1 MSECHV
7 MNLLKQTYELTPAEH
22 IAYLYQRNVPRYT
35 SYPTALEFSDD
46 DYNTPLLANI
56 ANLTTPISLY
66 IHIPFCHSLCYYCG
80 CNKRVTRDNSKADEY
95 LHYLGL
101 EIAQIAQHN
110 PEITI
115 SHIHYGGGS
124 PSFLSIEQ
132 HTKLMHLLTSHFNL
146 ASECQMSIECDPR
159 NLTLPYIQHLAKLGF
174 TRMSLGVQDVDPIVQ
189 TTINRVQSSSHIQ
202 ACIADAYHAGFS
214 SINLDIIVGL
224 PEQNLTTI
232 QHTLSALAQFNVDR
246 ISVFNY
252 AHLPERF
259 AAQRKFSKHNMP
271 APELKQQM
279 TYHIAQTL
287 QSMGYQ
293 AIGMDHFA
301 KPNDSLAVAAN
312 KGVLS
317 RNFQGYTCDQN
328 DQILGLGVRAI
339 SNISSIRAQNAVDLK
354 RYYQQVTT
362 ESLRHKGRQL
372 TQDDLIRGDLINQLM
387 CNYTINLAAISQ
399 RWSIDADKYFA
410 HEIDSLAFYSSLG
423 IVTKHQQQYSIST
436 QHKPLVRVIAQ
447 LFDQYKKDQ
456 TRFSSVI

>member
-1 MSECHV
+1 
-7 MNLLKQTYELTPAEH
+7 
-22 IAYLYQRNVPRYT
+22 
-35 SYPTALEFSDD
+35 
-46 DYNTPLLANI
+46 
-56 ANLTTPISLY
+56 
-66 IHIPFCHSLCYYCG
+66 
-80 CNKRVTRDNSKADEY
+80 
-95 LHYLGL
+95 
-101 EIAQIAQHN
+101 
-110 PEITI
+110 
-115 SHIHYGGGS
+115 
-124 PSFLSIEQ
+124 
-132 HTKLMHLLTSHFNL
+132 
-146 ASECQMSIECDPR
+146 
-159 NLTLPYIQHLAKLGF
+159 
-174 TRMSLGVQDVDPIVQ
+174 
-189 TTINRVQSSSHIQ
+189 
-202 ACIADAYHAGFS
+202 
-214 SINLDIIVGL
+214 
-224 PEQNLTTI
+224 
-232 QHTLSALAQFNVDR
+232 
-246 ISVFNY
+246 
-252 AHLPERF
+252 
-259 AAQRKFSKHNMP
+259 
-271 APELKQQM
+271 
-279 TYHIAQTL
+279 
-287 QSMGYQ
+287 MGYQ

-328 DQILGLGVRAI
+328 DQILGLGVSAI
-339 SNISSIRAQNAVDLK
+339 SNISHIRAQNAVDLK